1 MNALLPQ
8 RLKRRMKMQ
17 NLKKFYYFKN
27 ILYKSPFNGRVVENT
42 RICKSSR
49 ISHQE
54 EQYEF

>member
-1 MNALLPQ
+1 
-8 RLKRRMKMQ
+8 MQ

-54 EQYEF
+54 EQYEFWNGEGVS